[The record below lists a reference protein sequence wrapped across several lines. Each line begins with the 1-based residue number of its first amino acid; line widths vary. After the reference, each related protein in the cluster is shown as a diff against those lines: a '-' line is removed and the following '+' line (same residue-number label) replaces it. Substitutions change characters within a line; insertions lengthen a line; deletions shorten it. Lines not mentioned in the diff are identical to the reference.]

1 VKNRILFISL
11 AVVLAISLGLV
22 GCTGAGPTI
31 PPKPSV
37 VTVGMSRDV
46 TGFFEMAAFGPTY
59 RAYFADL
66 NAAGGIHLKQYDAGG
81 VNCTVPIEVVRRD
94 DHDDPAQSAENINL
108 LIDVDKVDFL
118 FGGCGT
124 SHIFSQAPIANLRQY
139 VLLTAEGGATDLK
152 TSLPGMPYVFVNL
165 SFSDWYQI
173 PVLAKLL
180 DEAHYAYCGAHN
192 ATAYITYIGLQH
204 GVEYNSVAET
214 YFPANNITI
223 VGSSAHSPTTTDFSD
238 IILDAKDLNVDIFCA
253 FTYPACVWAITQEA
267 ITQDFNPKAF
277 VCGPGANFGLYADPG
292 TSGLN
297 ITEVEGVMS
306 FAIGNYDTNGPGM
319 DAMLDRVAYQIEEEL
334 DIPHGLGIGQ
344 GFLDW
349 WGQPIYWA
357 TLQIWQ
363 HAVEA
368 VGYVSQDKLKDE
380 LRSYNSEANGVD
392 TVLGKTWY
400 TIFGSG
406 GGILAYQCHTGEIG
420 QWINGVFEVIG
431 YGKYESPKYTQLTS
445 DLPRYVVTEDYVYP
459 KTPFP

>member
-11 AVVLAISLGLV
+11 AVVLALSIGLV
-22 GCTGAGPTI
+22 GCAPAEEEEI
-31 PPKPSV
+31 PPKPTV
-37 VTVGMSRDV
+37 IKVGMSRDV
-46 TGFFEMAAFGPTY
+46 DGFFELAAFGPTY
-59 RAYFADL
+59 RAYFADV

-81 VNCTVPIEVVRRD
+81 VNCTVNITVVRRD
-94 DHDDPAQSAENINL
+94 DNDDPAQSAANIEL

-124 SHIFSQAPIANLRQY
+124 SHIFSQTPIANLRKY
-139 VLLTAEGGATDLK
+139 VLMTAEGGATELK
-152 TSLPGMPYVFVNL
+152 TSLPGMPYIFVNL

-173 PVLAKLL
+173 PVLAKILK
-180 DEAHYAYCGAHN
+180 EAGGGVN
-192 ATAYITYIGLQH
+192 KTAYITYIGLQH
-204 GVEYNSVAET
+204 GVEYNSVAST

-223 VGSSAHSPTTTDFSD
+223 VKSVSHSPATTDFSA
-238 IILDAKDLNVDIFCA
+238 IITEAKGLGVDIFCA
-253 FTYPACVWAITQEA
+253 FTYPGQVWGITREA

-277 VCGPGANFGLYADPG
+277 ICGPGANFGLYADPG

-306 FAIGNYDTNGPGM
+306 FAIANYDTNGPGM
-319 DAMLDRVAYQIEEEL
+319 DAMFDKIAYQIETDL
-334 DIPHGLGIGQ
+334 GAPHGFGIGKA
-344 GFLDW
+344 FLDW
-349 WGQPIYWA
+349 WGHPIYWA

-380 LRSYNSEANGVD
+380 LRSYNSAANGVD

-400 TIFGSG
+400 TIFGNG

-420 QWINGVFEVIG
+420 QWINGVFEIIG
-431 YGKYESPKYTQLTS
+431 YTGITS
-445 DLPRYVVTEDYVYP
+445 DLPRYVVTEPYVYP
-459 KTPFP
+459 KPAFP